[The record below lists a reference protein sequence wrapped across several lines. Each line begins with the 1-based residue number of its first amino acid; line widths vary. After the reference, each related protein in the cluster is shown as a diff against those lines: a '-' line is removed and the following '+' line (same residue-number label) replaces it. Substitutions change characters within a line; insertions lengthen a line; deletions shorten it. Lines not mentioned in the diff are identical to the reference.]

1 MIRKIHGISFKI
13 NSIFIAS
20 MLLVI
25 SAVGIP
31 FYYMYSKY
39 MMKSVVD
46 VLRYSVQ
53 TVEICIQQDELKQLR
68 PESFRTQ
75 EYSVTWK
82 KMKYLQETYQLRYL
96 YVLRKD
102 ADGFRFIYDTQ
113 DDPDVKATEI
123 EKGKYKFEF
132 YPDVK
137 EERKSLPFNQFD
149 DDNYYTI
156 YSDAPKEVTKSYS
169 LKSMIEADPYTDKW
183 GTFKS
188 VYRPIMKNGEVV
200 AVVGADYDLS
210 YVLNMQR
217 TAILLLIS
225 VVSAGL
231 FVSLLMRFLIHKL
244 IIRPILVLDQGS
256 EELAHGNLD
265 YKIDINRKDEIG
277 SIGKSFNYMA
287 ENLKST
293 FQQIKDYSEKLE
305 EKVAIRT
312 SELSAT
318 LDKVQLLK
326 NQQDGDYFLT
336 TLLMNPLMQNRSR
349 SKFMKIEFLMKQ
361 KKQFSFRNKNH
372 HLGGDICISGD
383 LTLSGKKYTLYF
395 NGDAMG
401 KSMQGAGGALVMG
414 SMLNSILARSV
425 TDRKMENTSPVQWLT
440 DSFFEI
446 QKVMEAFDGSMLV
459 SGIFGLAD
467 NEKGKIHYIN
477 AEHPF
482 SILYRDGTAL
492 FIEENISAH
501 KFGMMDN
508 TPEILS
514 FQMRNNDTIFCGS
527 DGKDDVK
534 YFDEDD
540 PEKINEDEFR
550 IFETIMEASGQLS
563 EILRVLEK
571 KGNLTDDISILKL
584 TFTAEDEEAW
594 RRKIISDIV
603 KKSAELVKERKYQE
617 AYDLV
622 CTENYQNLS
631 LVYCK
636 ASILVKMGRLKDA
649 ATSIL
654 VSDEEI
660 QSHNKVLILMGK
672 IYYELGEYSIS
683 RKYLEILLKRD
694 PENTSVK
701 NGLKRLDNLEKNS
714 SGF

>member
-13 NSIFIAS
+13 NSIFIIS

-39 MMKSVVD
+39 MMKSDVD

-53 TVEICIQQDELKQLR
+53 TAEICIEKTDISAMK
-68 PESFRTQ
+68 PESFRSP
-75 EYSVTWK
+75 EYGTVWRRL
-82 KMKYLQETYQLRYL
+82 KYLQETYQLRYL
-96 YVLRKD
+96 YILRKD
-102 ADGFRFIYDTQ
+102 SDGFRFIYDTQ
-113 DDPDVKATEI
+113 DDPDVKATET
-123 EKGKYKFEF
+123 EKGKYRLEF

-137 EERKSLPFNQFD
+137 EERRARPFGQLD
-149 DDNYYTI
+149 DDNYFTV
-156 YSDAPKEVTKSYS
+156 YSDAPKEVEKSYS
-169 LKSMIEADPYTDKW
+169 SRTMIEADPYTDKW

-188 VYRPIMKNGEVV
+188 VYRPLIKDGEII
-200 AVVGADYDLS
+200 AVIGADYDLS
-210 YVLNMQR
+210 YIISMQR
-217 TAILLLIS
+217 KAVILLLS

-231 FVSLLMRFLIHKL
+231 LVSLLMRFLIHRL
-244 IIRPILVLDQGS
+244 IIRPILTLNQGS

-265 YKIDINRKDEIG
+265 YKIDIDRKDEIG
-277 SIGKSFNYMA
+277 SLGKSFNYMA
-287 ENLKST
+287 ENLKSS
-293 FQQIKDYSEKLE
+293 FRQIKDYNEKLE

-349 SKFMKIEFLMKQ
+349 SRFIKIEFLMKQ

-383 LTLSGKKYTLYF
+383 LTLSGKKYTMYF

-425 TDRKMENTSPVQWLT
+425 TDRKMRNTTPVQWLT

-459 SGIFGLAD
+459 SGIFGLAE
-467 NEKGKIHYIN
+467 NEKGKIYYIN

-482 SILYRDGTAL
+482 SILYRDGTTA
-492 FIEENISAH
+492 FIEQNISAH
-501 KFGMMDN
+501 KFGMMEN
-508 TPEILS
+508 TPAILS
-514 FQMRNNDTIFCGS
+514 FQMRNNDVIFCGS

-534 YFDEDD
+534 YFDEED

-550 IFETIMEASGQLS
+550 IFSIITEASGQLN
-563 EILRVLEK
+563 EILRILES

-584 TFTAEDEEAW
+584 TFSSEDDMGW
-594 RRKIISDIV
+594 SKKIISDLV
-603 KKSAELVKERKYQE
+603 RKSAALMREKKYQE

-622 CTENYQNLS
+622 CNENFDDLS

-636 ASILVKMGRLKDA
+636 ASILMKLGRMKDA
-649 ATSIL
+649 ASAVL
-654 VSDEEI
+654 LSSDEI
-660 QSHNKVLILMGK
+660 QSHNKILTLMGK
-672 IYYELGEYSIS
+672 IYYEMGEYSIA
-683 RKYLEILLKRD
+683 RKYLEILLGRD
-694 PENTSVK
+694 PKNAGLI
-701 NGLKRLDNLEKNS
+701 NGLKRLDILEKNS
-714 SGF
+714 FGF